1 MKKRLFII
9 FTILIVLLFAGASI
23 LIIKNSTE
31 KTNTSST
38 YYKVTT
44 NTKWITMENDGGS
57 HTNIYYEIDI
67 NKKTIKKT
75 EERYEANLGKTPKTT
90 KKTIYTKTID
100 KKLSNKSKKLL
111 DSLLNKKDKKGNN
124 YSFITIETKEYNKNI
139 YNESSIKLVD
149 KLLNEFDKK

>member
-1 MKKRLFII
+1 MKKVLFII
-9 FTILIVLLFAGASI
+9 FTILIVLLFTGASI
-23 LIIKNSTE
+23 LIIKNNT
-31 KTNTSST
+31 KKANTSST

-67 NKKTIKKT
+67 NKKTVKKI
-75 EERYEANLGKTPKTT
+75 EERYEANLGKIPKTT
-90 KKTIYTKTID
+90 KKTVYTKTID
-100 KKLSNKSKKLL
+100 KKLTNKSKKLL